1 MHLNDTKLILN
12 YQKGHSDSFRINLGS
27 GATHKR
33 RQNILGG
40 EEGLKFQCCK
50 KLEGRSLVNKG
61 QNSDMGEGGIKDG
74 QKNSDVFYG
83 RLLVEFNASFACC

>member
-40 EEGLKFQCCK
+40 EGGGSQIPLLQDIRRLKLGKSESKFQHGGGGCQNRPK
-50 KLEGRSLVNKG
+50 K
-61 QNSDMGEGGIKDG
+61 
-74 QKNSDVFYG
+74 SDVFYG
-83 RLLVEFNASFACC
+83 RPLIQS